1 MRRSTGRSPWS
12 RKTRRAPPEG
22 TPVNERRAGS
32 SRPTESAAAGTNGR
46 MISAPTEWAVTRRL
60 RGAPRPFGGRHRRRP
75 GGPGWYSAAAVRAC
89 RVIDAGRPRRGSACH
104 ETKKGTGRGCTPGS
118 CFVCTA
124 FRRHEPPYWGVQGGR
139 SPPALLSP
147 HFFGKKWGRPP
158 RRHPPGG
165 LASTRRADTIRP
177 YGLGSW
183 RTALVRP
190 APWQTAGRV
199 VPHRWGARRAGIGEP
214 LIRPSARTGAPSPRW
229 GEGSGRAMRAP
240 RGHARFRAKKY
251 AARDTGGACV
261 YRSSRKYAKPRLA
274 GGCLSRLLRREVK
287 ISTTTVTT

>member
-1 MRRSTGRSPWS
+1 MGRPPRRHP
-12 RKTRRAPPEG
+12 G
-22 TPVNERRAGS
+22 TPHPPQCAHWGTFPPSGGKAPGTRCAPLQSGQLPAGCEGHPGPS
-32 SRPTESAAAGTNGR
+32 EA
-46 MISAPTEWAVTRRL
+46 
-60 RGAPRPFGGRHRRRP
+60 RHRRRP
-75 GGPGWYSAAAVRAC
+75 GGPGRYSAAAVRAC
-89 RVIDAGRPRRGSACH
+89 RVIDAGPQGAAAPVTKPKKVPGVDARPVLALSVQLSAAMNPRIGGSRVGEAP
-104 ETKKGTGRGCTPGS
+104 RP
-118 CFVCTA
+118 F
-124 FRRHEPPYWGVQGGR
+124 FP
-139 SPPALLSP
+139 P

-165 LASTRRADTIRP
+165 WASTRRADTIRP

-190 APWQTAGRV
+190 APRGR
-199 VPHRWGARRAGIGEP
+199 
-214 LIRPSARTGAPSPRW
+214 
-229 GEGSGRAMRAP
+229 
-240 RGHARFRAKKY
+240 ARFRTKKR

>member
-12 RKTRRAPPEG
+12 RKTRRTPPEG

-32 SRPTESAAAGTNGR
+32 YPRAPSLAPLGQFTLSRPTDGAPAAQASGNPSSAPVRALGHLPPQRGEGSGHAMR
-46 MISAPTEWAVTRRL
+46 APTEWAVTRRL
-60 RGAPRPFGGRHRRRP
+60 RGAPRPFGGKAPTAARRARP
-75 GGPGWYSAAAVRAC
+75 VQRSGCQGLPGDRRGPPKARQRLSRNQPGVDARPVLALSVQLSAAMNPRIGGS
-89 RVIDAGRPRRGSACH
+89 RVGEAPRPFF
-104 ETKKGTGRGCTPGS
+104 P
-118 CFVCTA
+118 
-124 FRRHEPPYWGVQGGR
+124 
-139 SPPALLSP
+139 P

-165 LASTRRADTIRP
+165 WASTRRADTIRP

-190 APWQTAGRV
+190 APRGR
-199 VPHRWGARRAGIGEP
+199 
-214 LIRPSARTGAPSPRW
+214 
-229 GEGSGRAMRAP
+229 
-240 RGHARFRAKKY
+240 ARFRTKKR

>member
-12 RKTRRAPPEG
+12 RKPVGHPGKRTARRVVAPHGASGFGDKRADDIRPYRVGSYPPVARGTPALRRQAPTAARRAR
-22 TPVNERRAGS
+22 PVQRSGCQGLPGDRR
-32 SRPTESAAAGTNGR
+32 
-46 MISAPTEWAVTRRL
+46 
-60 RGAPRPFGGRHRRRP
+60 
-75 GGPGWYSAAAVRAC
+75 GP
-89 RVIDAGRPRRGSACH
+89 PRRGSACH

-165 LASTRRADTIRP
+165 WASTRRADTIRP

-214 LIRPSARTGAPSPRW
+214 LIRPSERTGAPSPRW

-240 RGHARFRAKKY
+240 RGRARFRTKKR

>member
-22 TPVNERRAGS
+22 TPVNERRAGPYPRAPS
-32 SRPTESAAAGTNGR
+32 LAPLGQFTLSRPTGPAVAGANGR

-60 RGAPRPFGGRHRRRP
+60 RGAPRPFGGMAPTAARRARLVQRGNYQGLP
-75 GGPGWYSAAAVRAC
+75 GGRCGPPKARQRLSRNQ
-89 RVIDAGRPRRGSACH
+89 
-104 ETKKGTGRGCTPGS
+104 KGTGRGCTPGS

-165 LASTRRADTIRP
+165 WASTRRADTIRP

-190 APWQTAGRV
+190 APR
-199 VPHRWGARRAGIGEP
+199 
-214 LIRPSARTGAPSPRW
+214 
-229 GEGSGRAMRAP
+229 GRARV
-240 RGHARFRAKKY
+240 RTKKR

>member
-1 MRRSTGRSPWS
+1 MGRPPRRHP
-12 RKTRRAPPEG
+12 G
-22 TPVNERRAGS
+22 TPHPPQCAHWGTFPPSGGKAPGTRCAPLQSGQLPAGCEGHPGPS
-32 SRPTESAAAGTNGR
+32 EA
-46 MISAPTEWAVTRRL
+46 
-60 RGAPRPFGGRHRRRP
+60 RHRRRP
-75 GGPGWYSAAAVRAC
+75 GGPSRYNAAAVRAC

-124 FRRHEPPYWGVQGGR
+124 FRRHEPPYWGGQGGR

-165 LASTRRADTIRP
+165 WASTRRADTIRP

-190 APWQTAGRV
+190 APRGR
-199 VPHRWGARRAGIGEP
+199 
-214 LIRPSARTGAPSPRW
+214 
-229 GEGSGRAMRAP
+229 
-240 RGHARFRAKKY
+240 ARFRTKSAPPGIR
-251 AARDTGGACV
+251 AALVFTALRGNTPNQGWQAAAC
-261 YRSSRKYAKPRLA
+261 RGCCA
-274 GGCLSRLLRREVK
+274 GR
-287 ISTTTVTT
+287 

>member
-32 SRPTESAAAGTNGR
+32 SRPTGQAVSGTNGR

-75 GGPGWYSAAAVRAC
+75 GGPGRYNAAAVRAC

-165 LASTRRADTIRP
+165 WASTRRADTIRP

-183 RTALVRP
+183 RTALVR
-190 APWQTAGRV
+190 
-199 VPHRWGARRAGIGEP
+199 
-214 LIRPSARTGAPSPRW
+214 S
-229 GEGSGRAMRAP
+229 AP
-240 RGHARFRAKKY
+240 RGRARFRTKKR

>member
-32 SRPTESAAAGTNGR
+32 SRPTGPVVAGANGRRAGPYPRAPSLAPLGQFTLSRPTGPAVSGTNGR

-75 GGPGWYSAAAVRAC
+75 GGPGRYSAAAVRAC
-89 RVIDAGRPRRGSACH
+89 RVVDAGRPRRGSACH

-147 HFFGKKWGRPP
+147 PFLREEMGAPAAQASAGRLGLHQTGGYYPPLRAWQLAYRAGQARTLADGGPGRTPQMGRPP
-158 RRHPPGG
+158 RRHRGTPHPP
-165 LASTRRADTIRP
+165 
-177 YGLGSW
+177 
-183 RTALVRP
+183 
-190 APWQTAGRV
+190 Q
-199 VPHRWGARRAGIGEP
+199 
-214 LIRPSARTGAPSPRW
+214 
-229 GEGSGRAMRAP
+229 
-240 RGHARFRAKKY
+240 
-251 AARDTGGACV
+251 
-261 YRSSRKYAKPRLA
+261 
-274 GGCLSRLLRREVK
+274 
-287 ISTTTVTT
+287 

>member
-1 MRRSTGRSPWS
+1 MGRPPRRHP
-12 RKTRRAPPEG
+12 G
-22 TPVNERRAGS
+22 TPHPPQCAHWGTFPPSGGKAPGTRCAPLQSGQLPAGCEGHPGPS
-32 SRPTESAAAGTNGR
+32 EA
-46 MISAPTEWAVTRRL
+46 
-60 RGAPRPFGGRHRRRP
+60 RHRRRP
-75 GGPGWYSAAAVRAC
+75 GGPGRYSAAAVRAC

-165 LASTRRADTIRP
+165 WASTRRADTIRP

-190 APWQTAGRV
+190 APRGR
-199 VPHRWGARRAGIGEP
+199 
-214 LIRPSARTGAPSPRW
+214 
-229 GEGSGRAMRAP
+229 
-240 RGHARFRAKKY
+240 ARFRTKKR
-251 AARDTGGACV
+251 AARIRAALVFTALRGNTPNQGWQAAAC
-261 YRSSRKYAKPRLA
+261 RGCCA
-274 GGCLSRLLRREVK
+274 GR
-287 ISTTTVTT
+287 

>member
-1 MRRSTGRSPWS
+1 MGRPPRRHP
-12 RKTRRAPPEG
+12 G
-22 TPVNERRAGS
+22 TPHPPQCAHWGTFPPSGGKAPGTRCAPLQSGQLPAGCEGH
-32 SRPTESAAAGTNGR
+32 PGPSAA
-46 MISAPTEWAVTRRL
+46 W
-60 RGAPRPFGGRHRRRP
+60 HRRRP
-75 GGPGWYSAAAVRAC
+75 GGPGRYNAAAVRDC

-124 FRRHEPPYWGVQGGR
+124 FRRHEPPYWGGQGGR

-165 LASTRRADTIRP
+165 WASTRRADTIRP

-190 APWQTAGRV
+190 APRGR
-199 VPHRWGARRAGIGEP
+199 
-214 LIRPSARTGAPSPRW
+214 
-229 GEGSGRAMRAP
+229 
-240 RGHARFRAKKY
+240 ARFRTKKR

>member
-1 MRRSTGRSPWS
+1 M
-12 RKTRRAPPEG
+12 
-22 TPVNERRAGS
+22 RAGRQEQAS
-32 SRPTESAAAGTNGR
+32 GPCRCRHSRPCGIYKTGGGGKPPPYGCAGPKRAVRRRTLQSISAA
-46 MISAPTEWAVTRRL
+46 W
-60 RGAPRPFGGRHRRRP
+60 HRRRP
-75 GGPGWYSAAAVRAC
+75 GGPGRYSAAAARAC
-89 RVIDAGRPRRGSACH
+89 RVIDAGNPRRGSACDGH
-104 ETKKGTGRGCTPGS
+104 KKEPGVDARPVLALSVQLSAAMNPRTGGG
-118 CFVCTA
+118 
-124 FRRHEPPYWGVQGGR
+124 QGGR

-165 LASTRRADTIRP
+165 WASTRRADTIRP

-190 APWQTAGRV
+190 APRGR
-199 VPHRWGARRAGIGEP
+199 
-214 LIRPSARTGAPSPRW
+214 
-229 GEGSGRAMRAP
+229 
-240 RGHARFRAKKY
+240 ARFRTKKR

>member
-12 RKTRRAPPEG
+12 RKPVGHPGKRTARRVVAPHGASGFGDKRADDIRPYRVGSYPPVARGTPALRRQAPTAARRAR
-22 TPVNERRAGS
+22 PVQRSGCQGLPGDRR
-32 SRPTESAAAGTNGR
+32 
-46 MISAPTEWAVTRRL
+46 
-60 RGAPRPFGGRHRRRP
+60 
-75 GGPGWYSAAAVRAC
+75 GP
-89 RVIDAGRPRRGSACH
+89 PRRGSACH

-165 LASTRRADTIRP
+165 WASTRRADTIRP

-190 APWQTAGRV
+190 APRGR
-199 VPHRWGARRAGIGEP
+199 
-214 LIRPSARTGAPSPRW
+214 
-229 GEGSGRAMRAP
+229 
-240 RGHARFRAKKY
+240 ARFRTKKR

>member
-12 RKTRRAPPEG
+12 RKTRRAPGGARPTDG
-22 TPVNERRAGS
+22 APGCA
-32 SRPTESAAAGTNGR
+32 PTESAAAGTNGR

-60 RGAPRPFGGRHRRRP
+60 RGPPRPFGGMAPTAARRARLVQRNHFQGLRGNP
-75 GGPGWYSAAAVRAC
+75 
-89 RVIDAGRPRRGSACH
+89 DAGRPRRGSACH

-199 VPHRWGARRAGIGEP
+199 VPHRWGARRAGIREP
-214 LIRPSARTGAPSPRW
+214 LIRPSERTGAPSPRW
-229 GEGSGRAMRAP
+229 GKAPGARCAPPGDTPVSGQKSAPPGIRAALVFTAL
-240 RGHARFRAKKY
+240 RGNTPNQGWQ
-251 AARDTGGACV
+251 AAAC
-261 YRSSRKYAKPRLA
+261 RGCCA
-274 GGCLSRLLRREVK
+274 GR
-287 ISTTTVTT
+287 

>member
-1 MRRSTGRSPWS
+1 
-12 RKTRRAPPEG
+12 
-22 TPVNERRAGS
+22 
-32 SRPTESAAAGTNGR
+32 

-75 GGPGWYSAAAVRAC
+75 GGPGRYSAAAVRAC
-89 RVIDAGRPRRGSACH
+89 RVIDAGRPRRGSACN

-165 LASTRRADTIRP
+165 WASTRRADTVRP

-199 VPHRWGARRAGIGEP
+199 VPHRWGARRAGIREP
-214 LIRPSARTGAPSPRW
+214 LIRPSGGKAPGARCAPP
-229 GEGSGRAMRAP
+229 GDTPVSGQKSAPPGIRAALVFTAL
-240 RGHARFRAKKY
+240 RGNTPNQGWQ
-251 AARDTGGACV
+251 AAAC
-261 YRSSRKYAKPRLA
+261 RGCCA
-274 GGCLSRLLRREVK
+274 GR
-287 ISTTTVTT
+287 

>member
-89 RVIDAGRPRRGSACH
+89 RVIDAGRPRRGSACN

-165 LASTRRADTIRP
+165 WASTRRADTIRP

-190 APWQTAGRV
+190 APRGR
-199 VPHRWGARRAGIGEP
+199 
-214 LIRPSARTGAPSPRW
+214 
-229 GEGSGRAMRAP
+229 
-240 RGHARFRAKKY
+240 ARFRTKKR